1 MTHSSAATI
10 FLIEGITVMSLS
22 SLNTLKILS
31 ISNGPLVGIRE
42 ITTTVKSNKFHQ
54 FLKYFALYTIIFRSA
69 SRVKRDIIIISI
81 IASNHQNFV
90 DITWEVSSHIMI
102 QLKIINHITDL
113 SNHLCSIKFLIVFI
127 IFYLFIFINFT
138 KSSFHFSV
146 FI

>member
-81 IASNHQNFV
+81 IVSNHQNFV
-90 DITWEVSSHIMI
+90 DIT
-102 QLKIINHITDL
+102 
-113 SNHLCSIKFLIVFI
+113 
-127 IFYLFIFINFT
+127 
-138 KSSFHFSV
+138 
-146 FI
+146 